1 VVDDVVDERGT
12 REVATAYLEHLYDKE
27 IQELLTTFNYR
38 VHHPEVVK
46 ATEDQFPPVKLLKVE
61 DYFGSWQNAQDT
73 HFASGGVLDE
83 LQAQA
88 RRR

>member
-1 VVDDVVDERGT
+1 MLFRS
-12 REVATAYLEHLYDKE
+12 
-27 IQELLTTFNYR
+27 
-38 VHHPEVVK
+38 